1 MAASAPGLPIT
12 AYRRPLRADIHVQ
25 GDRYSKTTYVFQSG
39 SAKVTVD
46 YLSYTNKDCV
56 RVPAIETLN
65 EYWAPKTV
73 VLHKTLSFVKGEL
86 HSANQEVLPQCSQ
99 TAY

>member
-1 MAASAPGLPIT
+1 MATSAPGHAIT

-25 GDRYSKTTYVFQSG
+25 DDRHSKTTYVFQSG
-39 SAKVTVD
+39 LAKVTVD
-46 YLSYTNKDCV
+46 YLRYREKGYVHVS
-56 RVPAIETLN
+56 AIETLN

-86 HSANQEVLPQCSQ
+86 NSANQEVLPQCSQ